1 VTSAVDPDYA
11 YPMRTIGL
19 LGGMSWES
27 TAHYYRVLNET
38 VRDRAGGLH
47 SAPIVL
53 HSVDFAP
60 IAELQAADDWDTAA
74 GILGSAA
81 RGLASAGAEFL
92 VIATNTM
99 HIVAA
104 QIEAAAGIPVLHIA
118 DPTAE
123 AIIDAGIGTV
133 GLLGTRFTM
142 EKDFYT
148 GRLRER
154 GLTAIVPEA
163 ADREIVHRI
172 IYDELVLGVV
182 REKSREQYR
191 GVMQRLVDRGAGGI
205 ILGCTEIT
213 LLVGP
218 QDSPVPV
225 FDTTKLHALAAV
237 ARALS

>member
-1 VTSAVDPDYA
+1 VK
-11 YPMRTIGL
+11 TIGV

-38 VRDRAGGLH
+38 VRDRVGGLH

-60 IAELQAADDWDTAA
+60 IAELQAADDWEAA
-74 GILGSAA
+74 ARILGSAA
-81 RGLASAGAEFL
+81 RGLADAGAEFL

-99 HIVAA
+99 HIVAP

-118 DPTAE
+118 DPTA
-123 AIIDAGIGTV
+123 DAALASGIGTL

-142 EKDFYT
+142 EKDFFRE
-148 GRLRER
+148 RLEAR
-154 GLTAIVPEA
+154 GLTTIVPEP
-163 ADREIVHRI
+163 ADRETVHRI

-182 REKSREQYR
+182 SETSREQYR
-191 GVMQRLVDRGAGGI
+191 GVMQRLVDRGAEGI

-213 LLVGP
+213 MLVGP
-218 QDSPVPV
+218 DNSPVPV
-225 FDTTKLHALAAV
+225 FDTTRLHALAAV
-237 ARALS
+237 ERSLAE

>member
-1 VTSAVDPDYA
+1 
-11 YPMRTIGL
+11 MRTIGV

-38 VRDRAGGLH
+38 VRDRVGGLH

-60 IAELQAADDWDTAA
+60 IAELQAADDWEAAA
-74 GILGSAA
+74 GILGDAA
-81 RGLASAGAEFL
+81 RGLAAAGAEFL

-104 QIEAAAGIPVLHIA
+104 QVEAAAGIPVLHIA
-118 DPTAE
+118 DPTA
-123 AIIDAGIGTV
+123 DAALAAGMSTL

-142 EKDFYT
+142 EKDFYRE
-148 GRLRER
+148 RLEQR
-154 GLTAIVPEA
+154 GLTVLVPEPE
-163 ADREIVHRI
+163 DRDTVHRI

-182 REKSREQYR
+182 SDASRAAYR
-191 GVMQRLVDRGAGGI
+191 DVMRRLVDRGADGI
-205 ILGCTEIT
+205 VLGCTEIT

-218 QDSPVPV
+218 DDATVPLL
-225 FDTTKLHALAAV
+225 DTTELHALAAV
-237 ARALS
+237 ERALG

>member
-1 VTSAVDPDYA
+1 
-11 YPMRTIGL
+11 MNTIGL

-38 VRDRAGGLH
+38 VRDRLGGLH

-60 IAELQAADDWDTAA
+60 IAELQAADDWETAA
-74 GILGSAA
+74 IALGEAA

-99 HIVAA
+99 HIVAP

-118 DPTAE
+118 DPTAD
-123 AIIDAGIGTV
+123 AALAAGIGTL

-142 EKDFYT
+142 EKDFYVR
-148 GRLRER
+148 RLEER
-154 GLTAIVPEA
+154 GLSVLVPEPE
-163 ADREIVHRI
+163 DRDTVHRI

-182 REKSREQYR
+182 SEASRELYR
-191 GVMQRLVDRGAGGI
+191 EVMQRLVDRGAEGI

-213 LLVGP
+213 MLVGP
-218 QDSPVPV
+218 ADASVPLL
-225 FDTTKLHALAAV
+225 DTTELHALAAV
-237 ARALS
+237 DRALA